1 MELMPWRRASEPN
14 ARQGPTAAEDRRQ
27 HATSPKETSPPSE
40 ARKTCGT
47 CGASYDGASWTA
59 LDSAG
64 RMAAREIAP
73 LVVAW
78 KRARDIDLRKCARCG
93 TVLARLAEFTDED
106 DDA

>member
-14 ARQGPTAAEDRRQ
+14 ARQE
-27 HATSPKETSPPSE
+27 PPSSE
-40 ARKTCGT
+40 EPPPPSAARKTCGT

>member
-14 ARQGPTAAEDRRQ
+14 ARQEPPSSE
-27 HATSPKETSPPSE
+27 ETPPPSE

-64 RMAAREIAP
+64 RMAAREIAS
-73 LVVAW
+73 LVVTW
-78 KRARDIDLRKCARCG
+78 KRARDIDLRKCANCG
-93 TVLARLAEFTDED
+93 TVLARLAEQPEENGD
-106 DDA
+106 